1 MTSRSAR
8 VFTGVVLLALCAV
21 AFGSLQAQG
30 SSKRRGFSIAITSP
44 QNQEVVFGDTR
55 IAAEVEMDEP
65 ELLDRV
71 EFLVGDDVIFVDRE
85 APFECT
91 HDFGDATRSQVVRA
105 IAYHLEDVTVED
117 AVITRKIPFM
127 TVEQVN
133 RVILWVSATDK
144 KDTYLTDLEQ
154 EQFEVFEDGNKQ
166 EILEFYRE
174 DRPITLA
181 ILLDSSGSMVDKL
194 REVHKAAA
202 AFVDTLRPE
211 DQALIIDFD
220 DKVFLIQELTSNHEL
235 LKDALTSTEAIGGTA
250 IYDVLHAAYRKIGSL
265 PGRKAIILLSD
276 GEDTASQYGFKRV
289 LEEAK
294 SNNTLIYSI
303 GLGGGLGGGPRRSV
317 LHEFSDV
324 TGGRAFFV
332 SKADELGKVY
342 QTIAEELRAQYFMA
356 YSTSNEEWDGRW
368 IKIRV
373 EPEGRP
379 MKVRSRRGY
388 FAVRSSP
395 SQK

>member
-1 MTSRSAR
+1 MMRRGTYRL
-8 VFTGVVLLALCAV
+8 VCVVLLALGCLALT
-21 AFGSLQAQG
+21 SLQAQG
-30 SSKRRGFSIAITSP
+30 SRQRRGFSITITDPENQAI
-44 QNQEVVFGDTR
+44 VFGRTR
-55 IAAEVEMDEP
+55 IAAEVEISEP

-85 APFECT
+85 APFECI

-144 KDTYLTDLEQ
+144 KGTYLTDLKK
-154 EQFEVFEDGNKQ
+154 EQFEVLEDGKTQ
-166 EILEFYRE
+166 PILEFYRE

-211 DQALIIDFD
+211 DKALIIDFD
-220 DKVFLIQELTSNHEL
+220 DKVFLIQDLTSNHEL

-250 IYDVLHAAYRKIGSL
+250 IYDVLHAAYRKIGEL
-265 PGRKAIILLSD
+265 PGRKAIVLLSD

-294 SNNTLIYSI
+294 SNNTLIYAI
-303 GLGGGLGGGPRRSV
+303 GLGGGLGGGARKSV
-317 LHEFSDV
+317 LKEFSDV

-332 SKADELGKVY
+332 SKAAELGEVY
-342 QTIAEELRAQYFMA
+342 ETIAEELRAQYFMA
-356 YSTSNEEWDGRW
+356 YSTNNEEWDGRW

-373 EPEGRP
+373 EPVDRP

-388 FAVRSSP
+388 FAVRGSP
-395 SQK
+395 GEN